1 MEVEANSALPRAKTH
16 LLSSREFGT
25 LEMDIVARPYQQIR
39 SEMGAAI
46 DKIQQAF
53 WAVRPESKLDT
64 LRQSSSVSV

>member
-1 MEVEANSALPRAKTH
+1 
-16 LLSSREFGT
+16 
-25 LEMDIVARPYQQIR
+25 MDIVARPYQQIR